1 MMRHITKFLL
11 GCLLAI
17 FYTILFAF
25 AFTYNSI
32 LFLPFASIIIIVA
45 IVLGMFCTPL
55 AIVLV
60 IIWIVSMIARSI
72 LDIWD
77 YAKNLVKS

>member
-1 MMRHITKFLL
+1 MRHITKFLL

-17 FYTILFAF
+17 FYTILFVF

-32 LFLPFASIIIIVA
+32 LFLPFASIIIIIA

-55 AIVLV
+55 AIILV
-60 IIWIVSMIARSI
+60 IIWIVSMIARSV
-72 LDIWD
+72 LDVWD